1 MYIYLGWFRVFGV
14 SYKADVRGQYLSKS
28 LSGCINIEHKTY
40 VNLARKQINL
50 RYSTKRRYLNR
61 VSLREQ
67 FPSYILEWGGSCL
80 KPFVEF
86 IFKGLTDCV
95 FASRIL
101 FDSRAPWVCL
111 HLLSSLFIWKLINYC
126 VNKLKEIDYAT
137 KDTFNFDLEIIW
149 IYPVNATLWY
159 ISEKFENIPSDLFD
173 N

>member
-14 SYKADVRGQYLSKS
+14 SYKADVRGQFLCKS
-28 LSGCINIEHKTY
+28 PSGCINIEHKTY

-50 RYSTKRRYLNR
+50 RYSTERRYLNR
-61 VSLREQ
+61 V
-67 FPSYILEWGGSCL
+67 FITWTIPILHLGVGGSCL

-111 HLLSSLFIWKLINYC
+111 RVNNQTCSAVCLFESWLIIVLTNWKKLIM
-126 VNKLKEIDYAT
+126 LQRILSILT
-137 KDTFNFDLEIIW
+137 
-149 IYPVNATLWY
+149 
-159 ISEKFENIPSDLFD
+159 
-173 N
+173 

>member
-1 MYIYLGWFRVFGV
+1 M
-14 SYKADVRGQYLSKS
+14 
-28 LSGCINIEHKTY
+28 
-40 VNLARKQINL
+40 
-50 RYSTKRRYLNR
+50 
-61 VSLREQ
+61 
-67 FPSYILEWGGSCL
+67 GGSCL

-111 HLLSSLFIWKLINYC
+111 HVNNQTRSLRSLFIWKLINYC
-126 VNKLKEIDYAT
+126 VNELKEIDYAT

>member
-1 MYIYLGWFRVFGV
+1 MHIYLGWFRVFGV

-50 RYSTKRRYLNR
+50 RYSTERRYLNR

-111 HLLSSLFIWKLINYC
+111 HVNNQTCSAVCLFESWLIIVLMSWKKLIM
-126 VNKLKEIDYAT
+126 LQRILSILT
-137 KDTFNFDLEIIW
+137 
-149 IYPVNATLWY
+149 
-159 ISEKFENIPSDLFD
+159 
-173 N
+173 